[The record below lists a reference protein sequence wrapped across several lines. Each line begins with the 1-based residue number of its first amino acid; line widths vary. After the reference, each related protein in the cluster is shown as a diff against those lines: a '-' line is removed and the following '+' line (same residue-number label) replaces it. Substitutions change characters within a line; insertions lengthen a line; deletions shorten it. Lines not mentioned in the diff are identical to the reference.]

1 MEMILRTRS
10 FCDYFHKDI
19 YSTCTVLILYLYV
32 HTCNLIYVVCVCV
45 SRNLMKRVYSNRKI
59 EDKVPC
65 IGKALTVRHL
75 VWSPSLQT
83 KPKPRVGP
91 RVETYIY
98 IYIHTDVLT
107 RVEDMNAR
115 YTYVTVYVDPFVE
128 DYVGQDIHTMLLLLL
143 LLLLLPLLF
152 DIHEPPEAESK

>member
-45 SRNLMKRVYSNRKI
+45 SRNLMKPVYSNRKI

-75 VWSPSLQT
+75 VWSPSIQT

-91 RVETYIY
+91 RVETNIY
-98 IYIHTDVLT
+98 IYIHIQMYSPALK
-107 RVEDMNAR
+107 
-115 YTYVTVYVDPFVE
+115 
-128 DYVGQDIHTMLLLLL
+128 I
-143 LLLLLPLLF
+143 
-152 DIHEPPEAESK
+152 